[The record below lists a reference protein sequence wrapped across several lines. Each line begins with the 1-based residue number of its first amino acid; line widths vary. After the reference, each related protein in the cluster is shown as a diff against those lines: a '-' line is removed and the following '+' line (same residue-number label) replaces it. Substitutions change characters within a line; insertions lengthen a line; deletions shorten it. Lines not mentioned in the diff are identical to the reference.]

1 MLYAIG
7 SRIKP
12 RIRRNYSKRFLLLRT
27 SNHKQKSREGVP
39 IFSMNEER
47 QINQIKYQSF
57 SYLRR
62 KALSSVVKQDIEES
76 EHLGYRLYQCNGTS
90 QREATK
96 EAMDVASLVHV
107 QGCLQLC
114 KDVMPL
120 QNFHSN
126 SVKRWTPK
134 LSYKPLQEKKHQ
146 IRLLK
151 FHYSILYLL

>member
-47 QINQIKYQSF
+47 QINQIKYQSV

-62 KALSSVVKQDIEES
+62 KALSSVVKQDIEEL
-76 EHLGYRLYQCNGTS
+76 EHLGYRLYQSNGTS
-90 QREATK
+90 
-96 EAMDVASLVHV
+96 
-107 QGCLQLC
+107 
-114 KDVMPL
+114 
-120 QNFHSN
+120 
-126 SVKRWTPK
+126 
-134 LSYKPLQEKKHQ
+134 
-146 IRLLK
+146 
-151 FHYSILYLL
+151 